1 MAAPFELV
9 GTVKV
14 IMDMMSFPSGFTK
27 REFVV
32 TMEDD
37 YPQDIKLV
45 CVKEKCALLDT
56 VAPGE
61 RVKVSFRLRGNE
73 YKEKYYVDLQ
83 AFKVEK
89 MDVDGSTVEY
99 DNLEP
104 PTADPPDADMPF

>member
-9 GTVKV
+9 GSVKV
-14 IMDMMSFPSGFTK
+14 IMDMMTFPSGFTK

-32 TMEDD
+32 TIEDD
-37 YPQDIKLV
+37 YPQDIKFV
-45 CVKEKCALLDT
+45 CKKEKCALLDALA
-56 VAPGE
+56 VGD

-73 YKEKYYVDLQ
+73 YKEKYYVDLE

-89 MDVDGSTVEY
+89 MDADGSTVEY

-104 PTADPPDADMPF
+104 PGDNPLDDVMPF